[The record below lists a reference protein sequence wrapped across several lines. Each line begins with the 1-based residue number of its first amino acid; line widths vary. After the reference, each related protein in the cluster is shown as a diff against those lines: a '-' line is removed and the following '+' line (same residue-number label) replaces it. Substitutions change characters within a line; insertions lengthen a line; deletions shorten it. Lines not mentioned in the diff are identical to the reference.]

1 VLGRRHR
8 SFVAAAIC
16 RTRRPENADLPI
28 KANGGFVSR
37 RKHMRSLLLKITRK
51 SLLIMAGLA
60 LGFAMPAFAEQ
71 TNPVD
76 KQTLQEVEGIVARL
90 AETLSRGDGQGYQ
103 ALYATNAIDVS
114 AFGKS
119 TGQQIG
125 DLEAVHKMGLTFTA
139 KVDDVEPIFGGQGV
153 VIIAPYTAT
162 FTNNPATHQV
172 QGNMTLVLERVG
184 GGWKIRI
191 STFSRLASAA
201 PPG

>member
-1 VLGRRHR
+1 
-8 SFVAAAIC
+8 
-16 RTRRPENADLPI
+16 
-28 KANGGFVSR
+28 
-37 RKHMRSLLLKITRK
+37 MRSRLLTMTRK

-90 AETLSRGDGQGYQ
+90 AETLSKGDGQGYQ

-172 QGNMTLVLERVG
+172 QGNMTLVLERDG